1 MSRRLPAR
9 NVIAFNDKRPLQSPP
24 PEAARELLSLTRQI
38 VIIGFMGAG
47 KSTVARAVASLL
59 NGLMTDLDEAITSSE
74 GRSPAQIIE
83 QDGEKHFR
91 QIETQT
97 LRDVLAEGAAR
108 VVAVGGGAWT
118 IAENRKLISD
128 YGALSVWLDAPFE
141 LCWTR
146 IDAGQQ
152 ARPLAP
158 SRELAEKLYYERRS
172 VYALA
177 NARITIGENESV
189 AEIAARLVA
198 ELSRQDANS
207 VETSEIKAL

>member
-1 MSRRLPAR
+1 
-9 NVIAFNDKRPLQSPP
+9 
-24 PEAARELLSLTRQI
+24 

-47 KSTVARAVASLL
+47 KSTVARAVALLL
-59 NGLMTDLDEAITSSE
+59 NGLMIDLDEVIASSE
-74 GRSPAQIIE
+74 NRSPAEIIE

-97 LRDVLAEGAAR
+97 LRGVLAEGRAR

-146 IDAGQQ
+146 IEAGRQV
-152 ARPLAP
+152 RPLAP
-158 SRELAEKLYYERRS
+158 SRELAEKLYHERRTT
-172 VYALA
+172 YALA
-177 NARITIGENESV
+177 NVRITISERDTVE
-189 AEIAARLVA
+189 EIAARVVD
-198 ELSRQDANS
+198 ELSRQEANS
-207 VETSEIKAL
+207 VEKSEVKTQ